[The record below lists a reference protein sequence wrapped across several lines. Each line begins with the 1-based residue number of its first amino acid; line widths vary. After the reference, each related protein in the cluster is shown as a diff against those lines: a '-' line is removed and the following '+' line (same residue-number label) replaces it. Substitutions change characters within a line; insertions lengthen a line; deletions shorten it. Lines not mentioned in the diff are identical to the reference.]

1 MFTCLCSLQVRRVI
15 VLSTW
20 RSGSSY
26 LGDLLRAYPGTFYS
40 FEPLH
45 HLLKNLHLEDGPL
58 VERAQNLLKSILTCD
73 YSELDDYV
81 AYMRNLTFLMQHNT
95 RLWNSCTLNRALCFD
110 KDYLSRVCSYMPVNV
125 LKTVRMGLSPVIKLL
140 QDEAL
145 DLRVVH
151 LVRDPR
157 GCLHSRMQLSWCQS
171 PACRDPATVCQDL
184 LTDLTYSDW
193 LKKNYSER

>member
-1 MFTCLCSLQVRRVI
+1 ML

-20 RSGSSY
+20 RSGSTY

-58 VERAQNLLKSILTCD
+58 VPTAQDLLRSILTCD
-73 YSELDDYV
+73 YSHMDEYI
-81 AYMRNLTFLMQHNT
+81 AYQRNVTFLLRHNT

-110 KDYLSRVCSYMPVNV
+110 KDYVSRVCSYMPVNV
-125 LKTVRMGLSPVIKLL
+125 LKTVRMGVSPVIKLL
-140 QDEAL
+140 EDKAL

-171 PACRDPATVCQDL
+171 LACRDPAHVCQDL
-184 LTDLTYSDW
+184 LQDLNHSEQLMEKYSD
-193 LKKNYSER
+193 R